1 MEQTIMRIGVKAVIK
16 GIPTPHNHCFFLF
29 SDRFDGVT
37 DREDLPKTPSNTQ
50 KHDDDTVRDGVT
62 DREKLPKTPSNT
74 QKHDEDTVLVG
85 VNETEIETKTPTRI
99 PFCPHDT
106 NHVGVKMATVG

>member
-50 KHDDDTVRDGVT
+50 KHDDDTV
-62 DREKLPKTPSNT
+62 
-74 QKHDEDTVLVG
+74 LVG